1 MQPSRGPSIPV
12 LSDTFSDGK
21 AASRRQ
27 FLKNSVAATAATAA
41 TLTIPQN
48 AFAAGT
54 EKLRVGLIGCGGRG
68 TGAAI
73 DALHAD
79 SQAEI
84 TAVGDTFMDR
94 IESSVAAMKADEH
107 VGKRVTVA
115 KDHYFDGFDAYKNV
129 IDNVDVVILAEPPH
143 FRPQHLEYAIQQG
156 KHCFVEKPVAVD
168 VPGVRKVEEL
178 CELAKQK
185 RLSIASGLCW
195 RYDKGVQETID
206 RIQNGAI
213 GDIVAIEST
222 YNASSIWYRT
232 PQPEWSQMENQ
243 IRNWYYHT
251 WLSGDHIVEQAIHS
265 IDKTAWLLGDTQP
278 IKAFGLG
285 GRQQRVDPKYGNI
298 FDHHTVFYEYANG
311 VKVFFTCRQQDNT
324 SHSVE
329 EHVLGT
335 AGRAKVLA
343 NKIEGQ
349 NKWKFRGDNPNMYRA
364 EHAALFKSIRD
375 NNPIN
380 DGHYM
385 CNSTLIAIMGRA
397 CTYTG
402 TELTWEKFT
411 ASEERLGPTTYT
423 WGDVADLPVAI
434 PGITKFV

>member
-1 MQPSRGPSIPV
+1 METSKIPSV
-12 LSDTFSDGK
+12 SDQLLNMGTES
-21 AASRRQ
+21 SRRQ
-27 FLKNSVAATAATAA
+27 FLKSTLVSSAAAAATMGF
-41 TLTIPQN
+41 PQN
-48 AFAAGT
+48 VFASGT
-54 EKLRVGLIGCGGRG
+54 DKIRVGLIGCGGRG

-79 SQAEI
+79 PQAEL
-84 TAVGDTFMDR
+84 TAVGDTFKDR
-94 IESSVAAMKADEH
+94 IESSVAALKADEH
-107 VGKRVTVA
+107 VGSRVTVE
-115 KDHYFDGFDAYKNV
+115 KDHYFDDFDAYKNV

-143 FRPQHLEYAIQQG
+143 FRAQHLEYAIQQG

-178 CELAKQK
+178 CKLAKEK
-185 RLSIASGLCW
+185 RLSVVSGLCW

-206 RIQNGAI
+206 KIQNGAV

-243 IRNWYYHT
+243 LRNWYYHT
-251 WLSGDHIVEQAIHS
+251 WLSGDHIVEQAVHS
-265 IDKTAWLLGDTQP
+265 IDKTAWLLGDIQP

-298 FDHHTVFYEYANG
+298 FDHHTVFYEYPNG

-324 SHSVE
+324 SSSVE
-329 EHVLGT
+329 EHVMGT
-335 AGRAKVLA
+335 TGRAKVIA

-349 NKWKFRGDNPNMYRA
+349 KKWRFRGPNPNMYRA

-375 NNPIN
+375 NSPIN

-397 CTYTG
+397 CSYTG
-402 TELTWEKFT
+402 LELTWEKFA
-411 ASEERLGPTTYT
+411 ASNERLGPTNYA
-423 WGDVADLPVAI
+423 WGDIADTPVAI
-434 PGITKFV
+434 PGVTKFV